1 MDHVALKFS
10 RTPKTYPAITFLWT
24 SASGSG
30 FDSAHVDSTN
40 WGVDASGT
48 KAIIAIGPF
57 SVGKTGSSTTD
68 LGRWNSGGTLHFA
81 IYDSVAPVLTSA
93 ALHYASQD
101 SFPDTLHVRWSELI
115 ETPSWEA
122 LSNLVRYK
130 HQGTESG
137 LVVLGHA
144 VDADGLGAQ
153 LLLSSATTQLRKG
166 DSAAFPVS
174 ASDTLGNA
182 VTDPTCWVPITFGA
196 RPVRVDFSFQTYEEY
211 DESWPIRS
219 GSSLQVWVRG
229 RGDDTWLS
237 ATDST
242 PVPDTLHTVG
252 VTISLNRILDGAVFL
267 YDNAGTYVASMDLSP
282 IGALYAQGKL
292 PTDAS
297 GMYQMKL
304 TWDGRTKEGKLVSSG
319 IYFMRLILKK
329 SSLDDADGSS
339 SVFNRVYKLGIK
351 RVVK

>member
-1 MDHVALKFS
+1 
-10 RTPKTYPAITFLWT
+10 
-24 SASGSG
+24 
-30 FDSAHVDSTN
+30 
-40 WGVDASGT
+40 
-48 KAIIAIGPF
+48 
-57 SVGKTGSSTTD
+57 
-68 LGRWNSGGTLHFA
+68 
-81 IYDSVAPVLTSA
+81 
-93 ALHYASQD
+93 
-101 SFPDTLHVRWSELI
+101 
-115 ETPSWEA
+115 
-122 LSNLVRYK
+122 VRYK

-153 LLLSSATTQLRKG
+153 LLLSSATTQLRRG

-182 VTDPTCWVPITFGA
+182 VTDPTRWVPITFGA
-196 RPVRVDFSFQTYEEY
+196 RPVRVDFKFQTYEEY

-237 ATDST
+237 VTDST

-252 VTISLNRILDGAVFL
+252 VTISLNRILDGAVFI

-282 IGALYAQGKL
+282 ITALYAQGKL

-297 GMYQMKL
+297 GMYQLKL
-304 TWDGRTKEGKLVSSG
+304 SWDGRTQEKRLVSSG
-319 IYFMRLILKK
+319 VYFMRLILKK
-329 SSLDDADGSS
+329 SAQDDADGSS
-339 SVFNRVYKLGIK
+339 GIFNRVYKLGFK
-351 RVVK
+351 RVTKQ